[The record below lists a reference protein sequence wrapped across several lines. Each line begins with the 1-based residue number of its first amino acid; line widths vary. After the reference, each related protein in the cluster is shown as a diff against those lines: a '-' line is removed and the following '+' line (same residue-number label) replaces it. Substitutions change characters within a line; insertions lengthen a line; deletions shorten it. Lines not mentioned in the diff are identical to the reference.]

1 MSSKELQDHAAAM
14 LKQEDDAKVSD
25 PNKRRERWTDDEKA
39 LLIEAFKRD
48 PRADA
53 MAAAVGTRSAVQCY
67 QKARYMKLGE
77 QVEAEVGH
85 E

>member
-1 MSSKELQDHAAAM
+1 
-14 LKQEDDAKVSD
+14 
-25 PNKRRERWTDDEKA
+25 
-39 LLIEAFKRD
+39 
-48 PRADA
+48 
-53 MAAAVGTRSAVQCY
+53 MAVAVGTRNALQCY

>member
-1 MSSKELQDHAAAM
+1 M

-48 PRADA
+48 PSADA
-53 MAAAVGTRSAVQCY
+53 MAAAVGTRSSVQCY

>member
-53 MAAAVGTRSAVQCY
+53 MAAAVPGEVAGDRLAT
-67 QKARYMKLGE
+67 KANESR
-77 QVEAEVGH
+77 
-85 E
+85 